1 MNVFLRLLRY
11 EIKNISRD
19 KMTSLMAMYPVII
32 VLLGAYILPL
42 ILSEFAEP
50 SNGLYI
56 ATFVIVIIMA
66 SMAPMLGGAMLGF
79 LLLDHKDENTLDS
92 LRVTPVSIETYL
104 VFKSAYTYLLSFAS
118 SFLVLYGIKMLS
130 GERYTIL
137 GQNVFD
143 MMNASDILFYALV
156 AGLFGPLFG
165 LALGVLAKNKIEGF
179 AYMKS
184 LGIMAMIPGLLMI
197 ETMQDIKQYIL
208 AIIPIF
214 WPVKGLFQLSGL
226 LENDANLNAFL
237 YLVMGTFIMG
247 SLIVLLIGSFNKKVS
262 QKAS

>member
-1 MNVFLRLLRY
+1 MSVFYRLLRY
-11 EIKNISRD
+11 EIKNIARD
-19 KMTSLMAMYPVII
+19 KMTSLMAIYPVII

-50 SNGLYI
+50 SQGLFV
-56 ATFVIVIIMA
+56 ATFVIIIILA

-92 LRVTPVSIETYL
+92 LRVTPVSIEMYL
-104 VFKSAYTYLLSFAS
+104 VFKSIYTYVLSFAS
-118 SFLVLYGIKMLS
+118 SFLVIYGIKWLS
-130 GERYTIL
+130 GDSYTIL

-143 MMNASDILFYALV
+143 TITTANILYYALV

-184 LGIMAMIPGLLMI
+184 LGIMAMVPGLLMI
-197 ETMQDIKQYIL
+197 ETMQDMKQYIL
-208 AIIPIF
+208 AIVPIF
-214 WPVKGLFQLSGL
+214 WPVKGLFELSGL
-226 LENDANLNAFL
+226 LVNDANLTASL
-237 YLVMGTFIMG
+237 YLILGVLIMG
-247 SLIVLLIGSFNKKVS
+247 GLTIYLIQMFNKNVS
-262 QKAS
+262 KKAS